1 MKRNIIFL
9 TFIGAL
15 LALLPSTLLAFDL
28 SWESPSG
35 DKSIFY
41 LGQIFGPVG
50 TALPQGT
57 GNALISSLFSI
68 FNIAVLTLG
77 SIVVS
82 YTIILSTINTAQ
94 EGEVMGR
101 KWSSLWIPLRS
112 AVGMAFLF
120 PTASG
125 YSLLQMLMMNIVVY
139 GIAAANQ
146 VWAQVVYAFSG
157 EGTGLTGTV
166 TIDQGQLQTVANN
179 LLKSAVC
186 QQVLNTD
193 PTCRAALGSNT
204 VVGYQPSST
213 GSTINFGV
221 QGNNSYSQVCGSI
234 TAGSAPSEALDND
247 SWAATNALAF
257 GLAASSLTSAASE
270 IATGNMPSSSNII
283 FNAMNV
289 LQGTIA
295 TAPQKQ
301 TNPTGANAEALNNG
315 WLFAGSYYFVMISN
329 GNKDLTYPAPSAT
342 GPNTTQQANLGQ
354 QCNTKLGSALGT
366 NLTNYLNQSE
376 IAGAGVSNAG
386 GSLTLPNVA
395 TEPSVA
401 EFMDAIAAPI
411 QSAMQSFMLKLTT
424 NDPRGPVA
432 SLANIGSDILNL
444 AQDIWFAVMIVGLVV
459 MLAGCTMS
467 GIQPLCWALGAIIT
481 VLVPVLTI
489 IISLLWAVGA
499 LIGIYLPLV
508 PYLVFTFTAL
518 GWLLLVIETIVAAPI
533 VALGLVS
540 PAGEHL
546 GKAAPAVLLVVNVFM
561 RPTLMVIG
569 FAVAAKLVNA
579 AIDML
584 NYGFFATVQASVNG
598 IGIFGSIALLTLY
611 GGTALAIIHE
621 CFSLIHILPDKIIR
635 WIGGQAEQSQVKQQL
650 AEAKKSTEKGAEIGG
665 GIMKGSAGFMQE
677 QGKKAM
683 KGEGGMDSLL
693 GGGGGKGGKGGMSF

>member
-1 MKRNIIFL
+1 MKRSILFISFL
-9 TFIGAL
+9 GAVL
-15 LALLPSTLLAFDL
+15 LMLLPSAAFALDF
-28 SWESPSG
+28 SWQNPSG

-50 TALPQGT
+50 TALPNGT
-57 GNALISSLFSI
+57 GNSLISSLFSI

-112 AVGMAFLF
+112 AIGMAFLI

-125 YSLLQMLMMNIVVY
+125 YSLLQMLMMEIVVY

-157 EGTGLTGTV
+157 NGTGLTGTV
-166 TIDQGQLQTVANN
+166 NIDQGQLKTVASN
-179 LLKSAVC
+179 LLNSAVC
-186 QQVLNTD
+186 QYVLNNN
-193 PTCRAALGSNT
+193 PNCRSALGGNT
-204 VVGYQPSST
+204 VTSYQMPNDNASLY
-213 GSTINFGV
+213 FGV
-221 QGNNSYSQVCGSI
+221 QGNSNYSQVCGSV
-234 TAGSAPSEALDND
+234 TAGSTPSQALDTS
-247 SWAATNALAF
+247 SWQASNVLAF
-257 GLAASSLTSAASE
+257 GLAASSLAGPASQ
-270 IATGNMPSSSNII
+270 IATGNMPTSTNII
-283 FNAMNV
+283 YTTMNV
-289 LQGTIA
+289 LQGTISS
-295 TAPQKQ
+295 APQQQ
-301 TNPTGANAEALNNG
+301 TTLTGSNADALNNG

-329 GNKDLTYPAPSAT
+329 GNNNITYTAPSST
-342 GPNTTQQANLGQ
+342 GAPNSAQQGNLGSA
-354 QCNTKLGSALGT
+354 CTSALGT
-366 NLTNYLNQSE
+366 ALGSNLTNYLSQSE
-376 IAGAGVSNAG
+376 VSGAGNGSST
-386 GSLTLPNVA
+386 SLTLPSVNTDPNVA
-395 TEPSVA
+395 Q
-401 EFMDAIAAPI
+401 FMDAITGPI
-411 QSAMQSFMLKLTT
+411 QSAMQSFMLTLTT

-432 SLANIGSDILNL
+432 SLANVGANILNL
-444 AQDIWFAVMIVGLVV
+444 AQDIWFAVMLVGLVV

-467 GIQPLCWALGAIIT
+467 GIQPVCWALGAIIT
-481 VLVPVLTI
+481 VLVPVLTV
-489 IISLLWAVGA
+489 IISLLWGIGGM
-499 LIGIYLPLV
+499 IGIYLPLV

-518 GWLLLVIETIVAAPI
+518 GWMLLVIETIVAAPI

-546 GKAAPAVLLVVNVFM
+546 GKAAPAVTLVVNVFM

-569 FAVAAKLVNA
+569 FATAAKLVDA

-584 NYGFFATVQASVNG
+584 NYGFFATVQASVSG
-598 IGIFGSIALLTLY
+598 IGVFGSIALLALY

-621 CFSLIHILPDKIIR
+621 CFSLIHVLPDKITR

-650 AEAKKSTEKGAEIGG
+650 AEAKKAEEKGSEIGA
-665 GIMKGSAGFMQE
+665 GIMKGSAGYMQE

-683 KGEGGMDSLL
+683 AKSSSGEGE
-693 GGGGGKGGKGGMSF
+693 GGGGKGGGAPGMSF

>member
-1 MKRNIIFL
+1 MRGMVLRVFL
-9 TFIGAL
+9 LFVVC
-15 LALLPSTLLAFDL
+15 LPTLGFAAGAFDV
-28 SWESPSG
+28 SAT
-35 DKSIFY
+35 DKSMQY
-41 LGQIFGPVG
+41 LGMIFGGVG
-50 TALPQGT
+50 SLPIQAT
-57 GNALISSLFSI
+57 GNPLFSNMIYI
-68 FNIAVLTLG
+68 FNQVVFACAIA
-77 SIVVS
+77 
-82 YTIILSTINTAQ
+82 IILVTTVIGTINTAQ

-112 AVGMAFLF
+112 AVGMSFLF

-146 VWAQVVYAFSG
+146 VWAQVVYAFSSD
-157 EGTGLTGTV
+157 GTGLTGTV
-166 TIDQGQLQTVANN
+166 SINQGQLKTVATN
-179 LLKSAVC
+179 LLNSSVC
-186 QQVLNTD
+186 QYVLNND
-193 PTCRAALGSNT
+193 PSCRSALGSGT
-204 VVGYQPSST
+204 VTAYQMPANT
-213 GSTINFGV
+213 GSTLYFGV
-221 QGNNSYSQVCGSI
+221 QGNTNYSQVCGSI
-234 TAGSAPSEALDND
+234 AAANLPSQALDND
-247 SWAATNALAF
+247 SWVATNILAF
-257 GLAASSLTSAASE
+257 GLAASSLTGPASQ
-270 IATGNMPSSSNII
+270 IATGNMPTNTNII
-283 FNAMNV
+283 FNTMNV
-289 LQGTIA
+289 LQGTIS

-301 TNPTGANAEALNNG
+301 NNLTGSNADALNNG

-329 GNKDLTYPAPSAT
+329 GNNNLTYPAPTASGA
-342 GPNTTQQANLGQ
+342 PNTAQQANLGT
-354 QCNTKLGSALGT
+354 QCNSKLGAALGT
-366 NLTNYLNQSE
+366 NLTNYLAQSE
-376 IAGAGVSNAG
+376 VSGAGTGSST
-386 GSLTLPNVA
+386 SLTLPSVDTDPNVA
-395 TEPSVA
+395 Q
-401 EFMDAIAAPI
+401 FMDAIAKPI
-411 QSAMQSFMLKLTT
+411 QDAMQSFMLKLTT

-444 AQDIWFAVMIVGLVV
+444 AQDIWFAVMLVGLVV

-467 GIQPLCWALGAIIT
+467 GIQPVCWALGAIIT

-489 IISLLWAVGA
+489 IISLLWGVGA
-499 LIGIYLPLV
+499 MIGIYLPLV

-569 FAVAAKLVNA
+569 FATAAKLVNA

-584 NYGFFATVQASVNG
+584 NYGFFATVQSSVHG

-621 CFSLIHILPDKIIR
+621 CFSLIHVLPDKIIR

-650 AEAKKSTEKGAEIGG
+650 AEAKKSTEKGAEMGA

-683 KGEGGMDSLL
+683 SGEATGLAGMF
-693 GGGGGKGGKGGMSF
+693 GGGGKGGGGGVSF